1 MSSFAIALIMAA
13 GVAAWVYSK
22 VSDRTGGNTQNAIVV
37 TSVTAVIVF
46 VITLTI
52 LSLID
57 SIL

>member
-1 MSSFAIALIMAA
+1 MAA